1 MTKYASPSDFTS
13 INPNYTTGNG
23 YYTTHADVSD
33 LLQISTLSGGND
45 TSYFTA
51 STTPS
56 MAMVGKI
63 VKRVEEKID
72 DTIGYSF
79 RPIIHK
85 DEYHSFE
92 FFRHPFSPML
102 HYQDFVGFI
111 QLNRMKLQKVVK
123 LEGWHGNSWLDLASA
138 SALHVP
144 QSTVTT
150 SEQTYTLTL
159 GVGEYSFVLTEGTDF
174 YDSFGPKTTVRQ
186 LCSLINEVY
195 PHDTAQFTG
204 ETAAKSK
211 QDTTST
217 VNVSDFFYASVD
229 SEDGTRLII
238 TSLLPGDDGASCTIA
253 STFGSVENFTDNE
266 DVGRLGDYW
275 TIGHEGKIF
284 FLKNYPYIKS
294 QSIKVTYVSGDRRVP
309 AWVHEIATKLVASE
323 VLVHDDNSILI
334 AETGANIDLRTKH
347 EILVK
352 EATEMMNSK
361 KAMMHLIE

>member
-1 MTKYASPSDFTS
+1 M
-13 INPNYTTGNG
+13 
-23 YYTTHADVSD
+23 
-33 LLQISTLSGGND
+33 
-45 TSYFTA
+45 
-51 STTPS
+51 
-56 MAMVGKI
+56 
-63 VKRVEEKID
+63 
-72 DTIGYSF
+72 
-79 RPIIHK
+79 
-85 DEYHSFE
+85 
-92 FFRHPFSPML
+92 
-102 HYQDFVGFI
+102 
-111 QLNRMKLQKVVK
+111 
-123 LEGWHGNSWLDLASA
+123 
-138 SALHVP
+138 
-144 QSTVTT
+144 
-150 SEQTYTLTL
+150 
-159 GVGEYSFVLTEGTDF
+159 
-174 YDSFGPKTTVRQ
+174 
-186 LCSLINEVY
+186 
-195 PHDTAQFTG
+195 
-204 ETAAKSK
+204 
-211 QDTTST
+211 
-217 VNVSDFFYASVD
+217 
-229 SEDGTRLII
+229 II